1 MKFKTWKYLKFKKK
15 EINFNVNKK
24 EPFKLEFESKAQIL
38 YKIKKWK
45 KKKKF
50 EMKWHKY
57 KFV

>member
-15 EINFNVNKK
+15 EINFNVYKK
-24 EPFKLEFESKAQIL
+24 EPFKLEFKSKAQIL
-38 YKIKKWK
+38 YKIKKWE

-50 EMKWHKY
+50 EMKWQKY